1 MQRSL
6 GMWVGVMAASFL
18 VGGCG
23 SSNSAAGSG
32 ATAAAGDNGD
42 PCSFLTKAEMTEIT
56 SDVVTF
62 TDSNDATC
70 NYHSDPK
77 DGVQVTVY
85 RTGGAEQMNT
95 RRASAKLL
103 GGMGAAVADKGGA
116 GQDVGGMLKEDKST
130 PPAIGDEA
138 MWQLN
143 DTLAVR
149 KGDAFV
155 EVSPPIMHDPATHTG
170 YPLVTKDEKR
180 KIAEAVAAKILPK
193 ITS

>member
-1 MQRSL
+1 MRKFL
-6 GMWVGVMAASFL
+6 VTWMGLVAASL
-18 VGGCG
+18 VISGCG
-23 SSNSAAGSG
+23 SDDGAGSG
-32 ATAAAGDNGD
+32 AAVSAGGNGD

-56 SDVVTF
+56 TDVVTF

-77 DGVQVTVY
+77 DGVQVTIY
-85 RTGGAEQMNT
+85 LTGGAAQMST

-103 GGMGAAVADKGGA
+103 GGIGATVANSGGA
-116 GQDVGGMLKEDKST
+116 GQDVGGMLKEDKSQ
-130 PPAIGDEA
+130 PPTIGDEA

-149 KGDAFV
+149 QGDAFV

-170 YPLVTKDEKR
+170 YPLVTKEEKR
-180 KIAEAVAAKILPK
+180 KIAQAVATKILQK
-193 ITS
+193 VTS